1 MLASKATPGDFFFFD
16 RSGPCRTLVST
27 DMAEGDGDGFRLTAE
42 DLFSDELS
50 DPATPGRSDGGK
62 TANESI
68 RSSVDSVIDQAVA
81 SPKASSSGKRTHS
94 EGKSYVA

>member
-1 MLASKATPGDFFFFD
+1 
-16 RSGPCRTLVST
+16 
-27 DMAEGDGDGFRLTAE
+27 MAEGDGDGFRLTAE
-42 DLFSDELS
+42 DLFSDDVS

-62 TANESI
+62 TANQSI

-94 EGKSYVA
+94 EGKSYVALKHKVGARTR